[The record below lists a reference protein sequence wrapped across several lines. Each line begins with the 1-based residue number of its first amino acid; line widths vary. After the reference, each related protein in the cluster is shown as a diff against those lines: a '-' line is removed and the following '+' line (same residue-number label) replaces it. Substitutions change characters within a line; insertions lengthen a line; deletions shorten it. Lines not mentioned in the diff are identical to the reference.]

1 MAKITP
7 DVLKAVNDD
16 INNLKAKKP
25 LQNYKAPTPA
35 PLQGI
40 DRSVLSNINTDIGN
54 MNAGNN
60 LQFAQ
65 QPTPTPTPTVPEPT
79 VNPQTAAIQSYL
91 QSQQPTEEEQ
101 GLNTR
106 IAEITGQALG
116 GQTRIGGEAISS
128 SAMVGRKNFLGREAL
143 AQAQPLQARVASLL
157 ANRTA
162 NQATTIGDTTYSPT
176 GEALF
181 TKPTEAESTKPVSL
195 AQGATLVDPTTGQ
208 VIASGTPKP
217 EDEDFSAIK
226 SVQGGL
232 YNMKTNEW
240 VVKPEEN
247 TSGGM
252 TGTPA
257 SYKEWVLAGGEQ
269 GTGATYADYLNPK
282 DENVYGQKITA
293 TAIQTVDELSPDVS
307 NKTTGL
313 IGVNLAKVPGTDAYN
328 FKSSLDTLK
337 SNIAFGALTEMRAA
351 SKTGGALGQVSDREG
366 QLLASSLGALDQGQ
380 SPEEF
385 KQQLAKIKESL
396 MRWSSVVQTINE
408 TKSSQPQTME
418 LADGTVVR
426 MQADGTYK

>member
-176 GEALF
+176 GEALY

-217 EDEDFSAIK
+217 EDTSVNTVLTEIDGNRVLINKDTGEVIK
-226 SVQGGL
+226 NLGVAGSGDSSSVKTQLTEIGGRRV
-232 YNMKTNEW
+232 MIDKQTGEI
-240 VVKPEEN
+240 VKDLGPA
-247 TSGGM
+247 
-252 TGTPA
+252 GTQQQ
-257 SYKEWVLAGGEQ
+257 EME
-269 GTGATYADYLNPK
+269 TTYQNIL
-282 DENVYGQKITA
+282 
-293 TAIQTVDELSPDVS
+293 
-307 NKTTGL
+307 
-313 IGVNLAKVPGTDAYN
+313 
-328 FKSSLDTLK
+328 SSLDSLGPLFEDIPK
-337 SNIAFGALTEMRAA
+337 GLT
-351 SKTGGALGQVSDREG
+351 G
-366 QLLASSLGALDQGQ
+366 QLQGRLSTKLKKTETNTKIAYFEAVKDTLGMTITRLFEKGRISDQDRL
-380 SPEEF
+380 F
-385 KQQLAKIKESL
+385 YLRL
-396 MRWSSVVQTINE
+396 MPTINDTSAVVQSKITSMKEAMDNKFGSTNKTSSGISYTIE
-408 TKSSQPQTME
+408 QE
-418 LADGTVVR
+418 
-426 MQADGTYK
+426 